1 MALAWRL
8 LWRDA
13 RHGEIWLL
21 LSALILAVAAT
32 TSLRFFSASLEQG
45 LKRQAASLIAAD
57 LVLSSSRPLRPEARA
72 LADAQGL
79 RQAEVNEFSSM
90 VQHGD
95 DFQLAS
101 VKAVSS
107 GYPLRGALQAR
118 DAGGPR
124 RPAGLPQPGSI
135 WLDERLAGLLKVS
148 PGDPVQVGEL
158 TLTVSALLTAEPDR
172 GGNFSAFAP
181 RALMNLADVGPAGI
195 IQPGSRVQYRLLLA
209 GPETAV
215 AGFAAGMKPR
225 LASGEKLL
233 DVAGGRPEIGGPLTR
248 ASDYLSLAAIAAV
261 VLAGVAVALT
271 ARRYAERHYDAIAL
285 MRCLGARQ
293 SSIQGL
299 YARQLVMLWL
309 AAVSIGGLLGALA
322 SRLLLALLQD
332 LLPTAG
338 LGFAW
343 QRPLLTGLATATLTL
358 TGFALPAFV
367 ALFRVSPLRIL
378 RRELAPASLSL
389 LAVTALALLA
399 LFVLLALETGR
410 WQLTLMVVLGGA
422 ALTALAGWLLHAL
435 LGLLR
440 RRLNGRPLDGWQ
452 AGVRE
457 LWRNPTATVAQIL
470 GFSIGMTAM
479 LLVTSLRGELL
490 SAWQDKLPAD
500 APNQFALGI
509 PASEQEAF
517 RATLGDAGLR
527 DAGLYPV
534 IRGRLTAINGQ
545 PVQQAVSKDDEGPR
559 DEALNRELNLT
570 TATVL
575 PAGNTLLAGDWW
587 QGAVNGPVWPVSVEE
602 RLAKRL
608 GMGLGDRLH
617 FTLAEGDLEAR
628 VSSLRKVDWDSFQPN
643 FYMVFPTAAL
653 EGFPASYLTAFH
665 VPADRRNVLNTLV
678 QRFPSVILIDV
689 DAIMRQVRSLLDQVS
704 RAIEV
709 VLLFVLAAGVLVLLA
724 CVAASLDSRRREAA
738 LLRALGAGRRQLQQ
752 RLGSEMLLLGA
763 ISGGVAVV
771 LTELIAAGLYVSVL
785 DLPPVAH
792 YRLWLLTPLFGALLT
807 GTAGLLGT
815 RRVWTVSP
823 GVVLREL

>member
-57 LVLSSSRPLRPEARA
+57 LVLSSSRPLRSEARA

-215 AGFAAGMKPR
+215 AGFVAGMKPR

-410 WQLTLMVVLGGA
+410 WQLTLMVVMGGA
-422 ALTALAGWLLHAL
+422 ALAALAGWLLHAL

-452 AGVRE
+452 SGVRE